1 MTNAEFE
8 TKFHAYV
15 DQYASEIMSRN
26 CENRNARAYARSASA
41 IVSLFDGP
49 SVLARCPRVNPSG
62 AEIVRT
68 AIVPTLDKHRTESV
82 ENRLYTVRRMLLS
95 ELIHAGI
102 IAHATGCD
110 VVRLIRFIVGGHEL
124 EVSEFFGVILF
135 MEMFHQAVEGEVY
148 RRKSVAKLDT
158 SICTAEPCKGDD
170 V

>member
-8 TKFHAYV
+8 TKFHEYA
-15 DQYASEIMSRN
+15 DKYASNIMSGN
-26 CENRNARAYARSASA
+26 CEDRNARTYARSASA

-68 AIVPTLDKHRTESV
+68 AIDPTFDGFRLESIESRLDTIRK
-82 ENRLYTVRRMLLS
+82 MLLFEPIS
-95 ELIHAGI
+95 LGI
-102 IAHATGCD
+102 IAHAVRCD
-110 VVRLIRFIVGGHEL
+110 TEKLTRFIARGRGL
-124 EVSEFFGVILF
+124 DVSDFFGVILF

>member
-8 TKFHAYV
+8 AKLHAYV
-15 DQYASEIMSRN
+15 DMYASEIMSGN
-26 CENRNARAYARSASA
+26 CNDRNARVYARSASA

-49 SVLARCPRVNPSG
+49 SILARCPRVNPSG

-68 AIVPTLDKHRTESV
+68 AIIPTLDQFRTESV
-82 ENRLYTVRRMLLS
+82 ENRINTIRKTLLS
-95 ELIHAGI
+95 ELIPSCI

-110 VVRLIRFIVGGHEL
+110 AVRLIKFLVGDREL

-148 RRKSVAKLDT
+148 RRKSVAKPDT